1 MDLNDLK
8 PDQIKDIINILSK
21 LLPNEEA
28 TSNKVTQKRKSKP
41 KQSSAIKTN
50 KSKAK
55 SDGINFFDTMREK
68 DSHKEDTI
76 IDQKLNRYPPTERN
90 RHFESITV
98 QCRCCGRKEKIN
110 PGLLIEQD
118 RYKCNKCSISAG

>member
-8 PDQIKDIINILSK
+8 PDQIKDLISILSK

-28 TSNKVTQKRKSKP
+28 KAQKTTKQRKTKP
-41 KQSSAIKTN
+41 KQSRTIKTN

-55 SDGINFFDTMREK
+55 SDGVNFFDTMREK
-68 DSHKEDTI
+68 DSHKEDTM
-76 IDQKLNRYPPTERN
+76 IDQKLNKYPPTERN
-90 RHFESITV
+90 RQFEYITV
-98 QCRCCGRKEKIN
+98 QCRCCGKKEKIN

-118 RYKCNKCSISAG
+118 RYKCNKCAISAG